1 MDNSNIL
8 ISQMNLKDLE
18 SIKPILETDFDDFW
32 NYSVFKTELEN
43 TNSKYFVLK
52 KENEIL
58 GFVGFLKVLDE
69 AEITNIVIKKSFR
82 RNHLSKLLIEYI
94 INYCNNNNISKI
106 HLEVK
111 STNLVAINLYKS
123 FDFKEVG
130 LRKGYYKNEDAILFT
145 KKLKEA
151 R

>member
-1 MDNSNIL
+1 MDIELKCSN
-8 ISQMNLKDLE
+8 E
-18 SIKPILETDFDDFW
+18 
-32 NYSVFKTELEN
+32 
-43 TNSKYFVLK
+43 VLRY

-58 GFVGFLKVLDE
+58 GFIGFLKVLDE
-69 AEITNIVIKKSFR
+69 AEITNIVIKKAYR
-82 RNHLSKLLIEYI
+82 KNGLSKFLMEYI
-94 INYCNNNNISKI
+94 LNYCNNNNISKI

-111 STNLVAINLYKS
+111 STNLAAINLYKS
-123 FDFKEVG
+123 FGFKEVG